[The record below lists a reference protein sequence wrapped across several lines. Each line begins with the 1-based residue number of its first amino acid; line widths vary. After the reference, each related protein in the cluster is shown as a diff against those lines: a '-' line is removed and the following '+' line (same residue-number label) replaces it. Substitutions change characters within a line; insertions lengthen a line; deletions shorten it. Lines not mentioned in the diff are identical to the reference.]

1 MDKSTWRKVFTEP
14 RNHGWLREFDL
25 FAKPTGAPEVDF
37 SEDQSFDFS
46 TISKRGQELKSDDWI
61 GKYVWGL
68 TPWSSQ
74 LEYFYGSAPNLETHG
89 ND

>member
-1 MDKSTWRKVFTEP
+1 MAAAAYGLADVNLIST
-14 RNHGWLREFDL
+14 
-25 FAKPTGAPEVDF
+25 TGE
-37 SEDQSFDFS
+37 
-46 TISKRGQELKSDDWI
+46 ELKSDDWI

-74 LEYFYGSAPNLETHG
+74 LEYFYGFAPTLETHG